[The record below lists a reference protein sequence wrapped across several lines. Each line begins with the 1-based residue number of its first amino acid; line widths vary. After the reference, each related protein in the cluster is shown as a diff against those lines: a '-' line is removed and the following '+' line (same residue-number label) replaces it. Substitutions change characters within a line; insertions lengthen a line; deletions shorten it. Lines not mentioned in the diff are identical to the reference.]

1 MRRLYADRE
10 EKRVTHGSDISGQ
23 DGEQEQLDVNDPN
36 QRSLL
41 APSVCSRNLFAS
53 TPFLRRAQIPCGYEG
68 PRPSGWRQH
77 SGSRTAWAAFKSI
90 LEWRRAMEH
99 KTLSAPS
106 DERRPLQAS
115 RPYASLARAKQ
126 IAQDQVPSA

>member
-41 APSVCSRNLFAS
+41 A
-53 TPFLRRAQIPCGYEG
+53 
-68 PRPSGWRQH
+68 
-77 SGSRTAWAAFKSI
+77 
-90 LEWRRAMEH
+90 
-99 KTLSAPS
+99 
-106 DERRPLQAS
+106 
-115 RPYASLARAKQ
+115 
-126 IAQDQVPSA
+126 